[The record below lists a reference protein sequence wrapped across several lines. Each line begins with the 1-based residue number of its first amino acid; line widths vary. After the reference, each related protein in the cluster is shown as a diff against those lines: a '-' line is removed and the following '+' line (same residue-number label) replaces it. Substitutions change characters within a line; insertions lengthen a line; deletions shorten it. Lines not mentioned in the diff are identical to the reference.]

1 MKSFSAPAAAAS
13 PAAELA
19 RLDALATQIRTPCGA
34 GTMVWRQWGPA
45 DGPPLILLHGGF
57 GSWNHW
63 VRNVEFLARHYRV
76 VAADMP
82 GQGDSD
88 DPDQP
93 YDADSLAAIVT
104 DGVRRVTGEDE
115 PIRLMCFSFGSIIGG
130 LVAAT
135 LGARVVSYTG
145 VGAAGMGARSPV
157 TQQMIRITPDMPAE
171 EQARLRRHNL
181 GILMFADEANIDP
194 LADHIQEINMARNR
208 IRSRPISLSDR
219 LSRTFPLIKGRI
231 NLIWGA
237 EDVTAVGFFEP
248 RHAALKA
255 IQPEAGIAMRDGIA
269 HWVQY
274 EDADWFNA
282 TALDLLS
289 RG

>member
-1 MKSFSAPAAAAS
+1 MTTS
-13 PAAELA
+13 PAPSPADELA
-19 RLDALATQIRTPCGA
+19 RIEALATVIRTPCGS
-34 GTMVWRQWGPA
+34 GSMVWRQWG
-45 DGPPLILLHGGF
+45 DGDPLILLHGGF

-76 VAADMP
+76 IAADMP

-88 DPDQP
+88 DPEHP
-93 YDADSLAAIVT
+93 FTADSLAAIVT
-104 DGVRRVTGEDE
+104 EGVRRVVGDDE
-115 PIRLMCFSFGSIIGG
+115 PVRIMCFSFGSIIGG

-135 LGARVVSYTG
+135 LGDRVVSYTG
-145 VGAAGMGARSPV
+145 VGAAGLGERGPM
-157 TQQMIRITPDMPAE
+157 TQQMIRVEPTMPPK
-171 EQARLRRHNL
+171 EQQRLRRHNL
-181 GILMFADEANIDP
+181 GILMFADEANIDA

-219 LSRTFPLIKGRI
+219 LLQTFPLIKGRI

-248 RHAALKA
+248 RHAYLRS
-255 IQPEAGIAMRDGIA
+255 IQPEAGIAMREGIG

-274 EDADWFNA
+274 EDAAWFN
-282 TALDLLS
+282 TIVTNGALTV
-289 RG
+289 

>member
-1 MKSFSAPAAAAS
+1 MNSTPPAD

-19 RLDALATQIRTPCGA
+19 RLEALATVIRTPCGS
-34 GTMVWRQWGPA
+34 GSMVWRAWGQ
-45 DGPPLILLHGGF
+45 GEPLILLHGGF

-63 VRNVEFLARHYRV
+63 VRNVEFLAQHFRV
-76 VAADMP
+76 IAADMP

-88 DPDQP
+88 DPDHP
-93 YDADSLAAIVT
+93 YDADSLAAIVAE
-104 DGVRRVTGEDE
+104 GVRQVVPGDE
-115 PIRLMCFSFGSIIGG
+115 PLRMMCFSFGSIIGG
-130 LVAAT
+130 VVAAS
-135 LGARVVSYTG
+135 LGDRVLTYTG
-145 VGAAGMGARSPV
+145 VGAAGMGDRGPATR
-157 TQQMIRITPDMPAE
+157 QMIRITPDMPEE
-171 EQARLRRHNL
+171 EQVRLRRHNL

-231 NLIWGA
+231 NLIWGS

-255 IQPEAGIAMRDGIA
+255 IQPEAGIAMRDGVG

-274 EDADWFNA
+274 EDAEWFNPV
-282 TALDLLS
+282 ALDLLT
-289 RG
+289 RN

>member
-1 MKSFSAPAAAAS
+1 MTTSPAPAAAAS

-19 RLDALATQIRTPCGA
+19 RIEALATEIRTPCGS
-34 GTMVWRQWGPA
+34 GSMVWRQWGAPEA
-45 DGPPLILLHGGF
+45 EPLILLHGGF

-63 VRNVEFLARHYRV
+63 VRNVEVLAGHYRV
-76 VAADMP
+76 IAADMP

-104 DGVRRVTGEDE
+104 DGLRRVTAERE

-130 LVAAT
+130 LVAAI
-135 LGARVVSYTG
+135 LGERVVSYTG

-181 GILMFADEANIDP
+181 GILMFADEGNIDA

-219 LSRTFPLIKGRI
+219 LSRTFPLIRGRI

-237 EDVTAVGFFEP
+237 EDVTAVGYFEA

-255 IQPEAGIAMRDGIA
+255 IQPEAGIVMRAGIG

-282 TALDLLS
+282 TALDLVGRS
-289 RG
+289 